1 MKNIMTKLTL
11 TSALTVMALSAYAGT
26 FYEKDGVAING
37 FDPVA
42 YFTTQKATKGA
53 AEFSSVYKGSTFRF
67 ASAKNRDLFS
77 ANPARYAP
85 QYDGYCAYGVSKGAK
100 AKTEGEAYKIVGGK
114 LYLNYDKTI
123 QENWQKNQAEFIS
136 AADKKWNTVSKLTTI
151 VQ

>member
-1 MKNIMTKLTL
+1 MKNVLNRMTLV
-11 TSALTVMALSAYAGT
+11 SAFTVLSLSGHAGT
-26 FYEKDGVAING
+26 FFEKDGVAING

-136 AADKKWNTVSKLTTI
+136 AADKKWNTVSKLTTV